1 MSKEFDTSWFDLNN
15 YAAFETMSLEE
26 WHYQL
31 TWRRRLE
38 QTLSMY
44 QNEGEVLTCSYEAK
58 RSVRMVYLYNDDANE
73 YLLSATTTLKNGNV
87 PCVQNYFHPCNEIH
101 NAHSFSTASVNSI
114 DSCDMHRFRTD
125 DEELYEVWASCE
137 ADFNND
143 VPFDFQ
149 LKKHNISPI
158 QYAHVQLNLSASDE
172 QLKNDFNHW
181 LKNYRKETGIT
192 SNKKYFSQSDLDK
205 WFKFCAIPY
214 LDLLLI
220 AEIEGKKITQHR
232 LANLIFPN
240 EFDVDI
246 VGRLR
251 DTTKPMA
258 EMLKNH
264 DTHTLISL
272 QVANEKVGR
281 KTP

>member
-15 YAAFETMSLEE
+15 YADFRTMSLEG
-26 WHYQL
+26 WHHHL
-31 TWRRRLE
+31 SWRRNLE
-38 QTLSMY
+38 AFLPY
-44 QNEGEVLTCSYEAK
+44 LDEIELAK
-58 RSVRMVYLYNDDANE
+58 QI
-73 YLLSATTTLKNGNV
+73 LLIKENPAQQSDKYYSRQIGLN
-87 PCVQNYFHPCNEIH
+87 
-101 NAHSFSTASVNSI
+101 SFSTPSINNLNSA
-114 DSCDMHRFRTD
+114 DMMFFRSTED
-125 DEELYEVWASCE
+125 ELYPIWASCE
-137 ADFNND
+137 DNLNND
-143 VPFDFQ
+143 VPFDFL
-149 LKKHNISPI
+149 LKEQIPSFSRLSFVRI
-158 QYAHVQLNLSASDE
+158 DLSASDE
-172 QLKNDFNHW
+172 QLKNDFDHW

-192 SNKKYFSQSDLDK
+192 SNKKYFSQYDLDK

-220 AEIEGKKITQHR
+220 AKIEDKKITQHR